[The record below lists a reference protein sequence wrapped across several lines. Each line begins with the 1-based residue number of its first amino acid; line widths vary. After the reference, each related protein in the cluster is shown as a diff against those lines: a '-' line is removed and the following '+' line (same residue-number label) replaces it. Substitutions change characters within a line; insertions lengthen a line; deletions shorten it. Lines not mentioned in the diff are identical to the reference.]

1 MRSSDVE
8 GLKPP
13 AGRGRGFAIPVR
25 VTVPPSH
32 VVSASDP
39 PRETD
44 EALEQRSAVIRAA
57 PADESATQYDFK
69 ESSSDNNRVSI
80 TSPPQLRDNL
90 FDTFQYL
97 TPAVYVPQ
105 YSHYHFA
112 RRSYC
117 DLADEN
123 GGDSREPTVS
133 LPSNMIHFLLKIRS
147 EASTEV
153 YYEGIIY
160 FEGIIK
166 DCPYK
171 YL

>member
-1 MRSSDVE
+1 M
-8 GLKPP
+8 
-13 AGRGRGFAIPVR
+13 
-25 VTVPPSH
+25 
-32 VVSASDP
+32 
-39 PRETD
+39 
-44 EALEQRSAVIRAA
+44 
-57 PADESATQYDFK
+57 
-69 ESSSDNNRVSI
+69 
-80 TSPPQLRDNL
+80 
-90 FDTFQYL
+90 
-97 TPAVYVPQ
+97 YVPQ
-105 YSHYHFA
+105 YSHYHLA

-171 YL
+171 